1 MKPRSHVS
9 AIAFALLSLAS
20 TAALA
25 ENGTGFYIGGGAGYS
40 GHQVDCDG
48 VESCSKAHAGF
59 KLLGG
64 YQITPNFAIEGS
76 YGDLGKTKL
85 SGSGAD
91 ASLKASGFTVA
102 ALGIFPASK
111 EIELFG
117 KLGMHSTKTRYD
129 ASYAG
134 YSESGSFNSTGLLV
148 GFGAQYRFSAN
159 LTGRVEYEWLNKGL
173 RVADEK
179 GDINLVTA
187 SLIYQF

>member
-1 MKPRSHVS
+1 MKPISHVS
-9 AIAFALLSLAS
+9 AIAFVFLALAS

-25 ENGTGFYIGGGAGYS
+25 ENGTGFYIGGGAGYA
-40 GHQVDCDG
+40 GHKVDCDDAD
-48 VESCSKAHAGF
+48 SCSKSHAGF

-85 SGSGAD
+85 STLGLD

-102 ALGIFPASK
+102 ALGIYPVSK

-117 KLGMHSTKTRYD
+117 KLGMHATKTKLA
-129 ASYAG
+129 ASYNG
-134 YSESGSFNSTGLLV
+134 QSESVSYNSSGLLA
-148 GFGAQYRFSAN
+148 GFGAQYKFTTN
-159 LTGRVEYEWLNKGL
+159 LTGRLEYEWLNKAV
-173 RVADEK
+173 RVEDAK
-179 GDINLVTA
+179 GDINMITA